1 MEGTRRH
8 LSETDGGDGE
18 EGRRRNLRKSSR
30 GERVKDRE
38 ETQELASEMK
48 GGAWKGNRELEPQKP
63 SSSNFLN
70 AGIKG
75 GHVECKLLRRGS
87 LY

>member
-1 MEGTRRH
+1 
-8 LSETDGGDGE
+8 
-18 EGRRRNLRKSSR
+18 
-30 GERVKDRE
+30 
-38 ETQELASEMK
+38 MK
-48 GGAWKGNRELEPQKP
+48 GGAWKGNRGPESQKP